1 MLPSKLQKPTMS
13 IDEVNH
19 EGGVFSC
26 VWVTTKYYSPKTGE
40 MPGILSYYFLFNA
53 N

>member
-19 EGGVFSC
+19 EGGVF
-26 VWVTTKYYSPKTGE
+26 VLY
-40 MPGILSYYFLFNA
+40 LSKD
-53 N
+53 